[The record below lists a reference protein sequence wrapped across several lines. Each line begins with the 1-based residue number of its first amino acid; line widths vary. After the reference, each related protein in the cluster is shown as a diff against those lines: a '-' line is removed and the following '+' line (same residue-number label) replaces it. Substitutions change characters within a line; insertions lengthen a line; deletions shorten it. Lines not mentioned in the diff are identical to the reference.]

1 MLQPVWWAAFS
12 FYSRTS
18 GLGKW
23 RGWPWQLLPSFSS
36 AFLRYGGT
44 GRCLLSGDNS
54 PVELGLSQRNAA
66 ITSFLDWPI
75 RLALF
80 APSYAID
87 LLN

>member
-1 MLQPVWWAAFS
+1 
-12 FYSRTS
+12 
-18 GLGKW
+18 
-23 RGWPWQLLPSFSS
+23 
-36 AFLRYGGT
+36 LRYGGT

-75 RLALF
+75 RLAFF